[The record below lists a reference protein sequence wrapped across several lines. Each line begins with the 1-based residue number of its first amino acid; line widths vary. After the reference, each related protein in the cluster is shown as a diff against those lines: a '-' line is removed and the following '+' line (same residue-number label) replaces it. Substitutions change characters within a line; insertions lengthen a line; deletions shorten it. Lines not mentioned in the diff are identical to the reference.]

1 MKHKLLIYPLCLILA
16 VSFLSGC
23 KKEEG
28 NAPLPVA
35 TKNPNITKPEGQF
48 YGETASGEFRAEG
61 GLVSLGKDSMRVMV
75 EGKEYEFVLS
85 EKAKWEISIYNED
98 PKNLQIMR
106 GTMLAITYTRKDLIW
121 TAESIEILTAN

>member
-1 MKHKLLIYPLCLILA
+1 MKRKLIIYPLCLMLA

-23 KKEEG
+23 KQS
-28 NAPLPVA
+28 NAKPLPIA

-61 GLVSLGKDSMRVMV
+61 GLVSLGEDSMRVMI

-85 EKAKWEISIYNED
+85 PNAQREISIYNKDE
-98 PKNLQIMR
+98 KNLQIMR
-106 GTMLAITYTRKDLIW
+106 GTMLLITYTKKDLIW
-121 TAESIEILTAN
+121 TAETMDILLAN